1 MYITASC
8 HQRSRE
14 QEGTH
19 SNRTPRMRATAMG
32 TPLSSGFDHIRTHT
46 SAEKSSWA
54 SSPSPCW
61 VCSAQGS
68 PSPAA
73 PCIAGT
79 TIQPQFPQGA
89 LQSPPPSSSHPSR
102 AVLTCTPI
110 SAACSHLRRKHLPG
124 LAALIVIMGR
134 GSPVQ
139 IGLTYADGLHLFRW
153 GRTCRQSTN

>member
-8 HQRSRE
+8 HQRNRE

-46 SAEKSSWA
+46 SEEKSSWA
-54 SSPSPCW
+54 SSPLPCW

-79 TIQPQFPQGA
+79 TTQPQFPQGT
-89 LQSPPPSSSHPSR
+89 LQSPPKQFPS
-102 AVLTCTPI
+102 LQ
-110 SAACSHLRRKHLPG
+110 
-124 LAALIVIMGR
+124 
-134 GSPVQ
+134 GSP
-139 IGLTYADGLHLFRW
+139 YLHPDLCSMQPPQKKAPPW
-153 GRTCRQSTN
+153 TGSTNSHNGEGQPWTDRAHLCRWIAPVQMGQNLQAIN